1 MFDVI
6 VIPTDGSEFAENAA
20 ERGFEI
26 ARHHDA
32 TVHVLCVAD
41 TGMLGD
47 LRLPGDDASADDAI
61 RAKAEEFV
69 DRLADRA
76 AADGLEV
83 TTAVRDGTAKN
94 GIVDYAES
102 VGADAIVIGTSG
114 RGGVER
120 LMLGSVAEHV
130 VRTSPVDVLVTHGT
144 GE

>member
-20 ERGFEI
+20 ERGFDL

-32 TVHVLCVAD
+32 AVHVVSVAD

-76 AADGLEV
+76 AAAGLEV
-83 TTAVRDGTAKN
+83 TTAVPDGTAKN
-94 GIVDYAES
+94 GIVDYADS
-102 VGADAIVIGTSG
+102 VGADVIVMGTSG

-120 LMLGSVAEHV
+120 LVLGSVAEHV
-130 VRTSPVDVLVTHGT
+130 VRHSDVDVLVTHGA
-144 GE
+144 GD

>member
-6 VIPTDGSEFAENAA
+6 VIPPDGSEYAEAAA

-26 ARHHDA
+26 ARAHDSE
-32 TVHVLCVAD
+32 VHVVCVAD

-61 RAKAEEFV
+61 HAKAEEFV
-69 DRLADRA
+69 ARLTDRA
-76 AADGLEV
+76 ATEGLEV
-83 TTAVRDGTAKN
+83 TTAVLDGTAKN
-94 GIVDYAES
+94 AIVDYAES
-102 VGADAIVIGTSG
+102 VGADAIVIGTRG

-130 VRTSPVDVLVTHGT
+130 VRTSPVDVLVTHGA